1 MTLHRISNRQGT
13 SVLLS
18 TFGARVVELLARDRD
33 GALANIVLGYDSEEQ
48 YRTDPG
54 GYFGA
59 TVGRVAGRIAD
70 SRFVGGGLT
79 FSVQPNE
86 GSTHLHGGPDRALDR
101 VDWSLSESTGEENAV
116 FRYSSPAGEE
126 HYPGDLEV
134 TCSYRLTDD
143 DELEIELTATTD
155 APTPVNLVNHT
166 YFNLSGDCRESIV
179 EHELMISAHSIL
191 EADLDLLPLGGIVA
205 VAGSGQHLPA
215 RSERCRRRH
224 LVGPDE
230 RTPARDP
237 HIGADAPGVHG
248 ESHHGRR
255 RTRGRL
261 PRSRQ
266 GDLPRGP
273 SSARLADASRL
284 AVDRDRSWR
293 PLQAAHRVEPLPPIA
308 ETDPNRDAQWA
319 ERRDPELCGD
329 VRARGLGVSATAGA
343 ALRLRQ
349 ISEIRAGQGRRGGCE
364 YPPPSSH
371 PRFPCRTARHS
382 RRGMAHLRR
391 SR

>member
-1 MTLHRISNRQGT
+1 MTLHRIANRHGT

-18 TFGARVVELLARDRD
+18 TFGARVVELLARDRE
-33 GALANIVLGYDSEEQ
+33 GVLANIVLGYDSEEQ

-101 VDWSLSESTGEENAV
+101 VDWSLSESTGGENAV

-126 HYPGDLEV
+126 HYPGALEV

-155 APTPVNLVNHT
+155 ASTPVNLVNHT

-191 EADLDLLPLGGIVA
+191 EADLDLLPLGGAVA
-205 VAGSGQHLPA
+205 VAGTPYDFRTARRIGDDLPVNSGQPW
-215 RSERCRRRH
+215 
-224 LVGPDE
+224 
-230 RTPARDP
+230 
-237 HIGADAPGVHG
+237 PGVDSTYLLDGSAAVAATLWDPISGRQLEIRTSEPTLQVYTGNRIMEGAGRGGAFHG
-248 ESHHGRR
+248 PGR
-255 RTRGRL
+255 GICL
-261 PRSRQ
+261 E
-266 GDLPRGP
+266 
-273 SSARLADASRL
+273 
-284 AVDRDRSWR
+284 
-293 PLQAAHRVEPLPPIA
+293 AHRVPDSPMLPDWPSIVIG
-308 ETDPNRDAQWA
+308 P
-319 ERRDPELCGD
+319 GD
-329 VRARGLGVSATAGA
+329 RYKQRTVWSLS
-343 ALRLRQ
+343 
-349 ISEIRAGQGRRGGCE
+349 
-364 YPPPSSH
+364 
-371 PRFPCRTARHS
+371 PR
-382 RRGMAHLRR
+382 
-391 SR
+391 